1 MSLLDSLL
9 VFLVCQ
15 LAGEVGARL
24 LGLPLPGPV
33 IGLALLFAGLAVL
46 RRVPKALD
54 TGADAVL
61 THLSLLFVPAGVGV
75 VLHLGLVARE
85 WLPILAAIVLGTIL
99 AIAATALLMAALL
112 KRPDDA
118 PPQEHAPGN
127 AGPGAAP

>member
-1 MSLLDSLL
+1 MPLLDSLL
-9 VFLVCQ
+9 VFLACQ

-33 IGLALLFAGLAVL
+33 IGLALLFAGLAVR

-54 TGADAVL
+54 TGADALL

-85 WLPILAAIVLGTIL
+85 WLPLLVAIVFGTIV

-112 KRPDDA
+112 KRFGDAAPADEPD
-118 PPQEHAPGN
+118 PAPG
-127 AGPGAAP
+127 GGAAP